1 MPCFSFAESK
11 NSCFRSNFIRAG
23 LRSTLTDLNDG
34 GTTMHCWVPISPNSS
49 KPNLLL
55 LHGLGPNAMWQFA
68 DLIHHVTPHFNVYV
82 PDLLFFG
89 DSSTARPDRSESFQA
104 ECVMR
109 VMEAHSVRVF
119 SLVGLSYGGFV
130 GYRLAAQY
138 KEAVERVVIC
148 CAAVCMEEKDLRE
161 GVFTVSDLD
170 EAASILVP
178 QTPSKLKELVKHTFF
193 RPPPMGL
200 MPSCLLRDFIEIMF
214 TDFVQ
219 EKKELILAIPKN
231 RKLSDLPK
239 IHQPTLII
247 WGEHDHL
254 FPLEYAHKLKMHLGE
269 NAQLAIIKG
278 AGHAIS
284 AEKSKEFNKQI
295 KSFLIDFK
303 RSQISPSAKQ

>member
-1 MPCFSFAESK
+1 MPCFSFTQSK

-23 LRSTLTDLNDG
+23 LRSTVTDLKDG
-34 GTTMHCWVPISPNSS
+34 GTTMHCWVPKSPNPS

-55 LHGLGPNAMWQFA
+55 LHGLGVNAMWQFA
-68 DLIHHVTPHFNVYV
+68 DLIRHVTPHYNVYV

-89 DSSTARPDRSESFQA
+89 DSSTTRPDRSETFQA

-109 VMEAHSVRVF
+109 VMEAHSVRAF

-148 CAAVCMEEKDLRE
+148 CAAVCMEEKDLQER
-161 GVFTVSDLD
+161 VFRVSDLD

-178 QTPSKLKELVKHTFF
+178 QTPDKLRELVKYTFF
-193 RPPPMGL
+193 RPPPLGF
-200 MPSCLLRDFIEIMF
+200 MPSCLLRDFIETMF

-219 EKKELILAIPKN
+219 EKKELIMAIPKN

-239 IHQPTLII
+239 IPQPTLII
-247 WGEHDHL
+247 WGEHDNV

-269 NAQLAIIKG
+269 NAQLAVIKD
-278 AGHAIS
+278 AGHAIN
-284 AEKSKEFNKQI
+284 AEKCKEFNKVI
-295 KSFLIDFK
+295 KSFLNC
-303 RSQISPSAKQ
+303 